1 MTDAAS
7 SIPDSVIE
15 QMRRTRR
22 LPVRLRRET
31 PWGSGIGLAMILGL
45 LFIPLGAGI
54 ALIATYGPS
63 DVRNSWLF
71 FLIAALV
78 CTLGI
83 LLIFSAV
90 YQWLGSRVR
99 EPIVEI
105 DAERIFP
112 GQTVRICV
120 RQEGPVTLD
129 SLTAQL
135 VCVER
140 RHQWKTRA
148 TSDNGSEE
156 YCTTAESL
164 IHSESLIDEHPGRI
178 ATEEFWEQ
186 SSQFLLPD
194 TARLSLNSRDL
205 DVIWRIEIVGSVPLW
220 PDNKHPYVLRVES
233 REPASV

>member
-1 MTDAAS
+1 MTNAAS
-7 SIPDSVIE
+7 SIPNRAIE
-15 QMRRTRR
+15 QLRLTRR

-45 LFIPLGAGI
+45 LFIPLGVGI
-54 ALIATYGPS
+54 ALIALYGPP

-78 CTLGI
+78 ATLGI
-83 LLIFSAV
+83 LLVFSAI

-99 EPIVEI
+99 EPIVEV
-105 DAERIFP
+105 DAERMFP

-140 RHQWKTRA
+140 RHHWKTR
-148 TSDNGSEE
+148 TSTDDRTEE
-156 YCTTAESL
+156 YCTTDESL
-164 IHSESLIDEHPGRI
+164 IHSESLIVERPGRVS
-178 ATEEFWEQ
+178 TEEFWE
-186 SSQFLLPD
+186 SSTDFLIPI
-194 TARLSLNSRDL
+194 TARLSQTSRDL

-220 PDNKHPYVLRVES
+220 PDNKHPFLLRIEA
-233 REPASV
+233 P